1 MAVVIVP
8 PLLRAL
14 TGDIDRVEVPGNS
27 LRKVINELEAR
38 YPGVKERLVVGTR
51 IRPEISIAVNGG
63 IVAAGLVEPIGEHDE
78 ILIIP
83 AISGG
88 AAFVADAVVSTMA
101 WGH

>member
-14 TGDIDRVEVPGNS
+14 TGDADRIEVEGAT
-27 LRKVINELEAR
+27 LRRVINELDAR
-38 YPGVKERLVVGTR
+38 YPGVKARLVQGNK

-63 IVAAGLVEPIGEHDE
+63 IVAAGLVEPIAENDE
-78 ILIIP
+78 IIIIP

-88 AAFVADAVVSTMA
+88 AAPRRPR
-101 WGH
+101 

>member
-14 TGDIDRVEVPGNS
+14 TGDVDRVEVEGNT
-27 LRKVINELEAR
+27 LRKVIEELERR
-38 YPGVKERLVVGTR
+38 YPGVKARLVEGTS

-63 IVAAGLVEPIGEHDE
+63 LITAGLVEPVPDDAE

-83 AISGG
+83 AIAGG
-88 AAFVADAVVSTMA
+88 
-101 WGH
+101 GG

>member
-14 TGDIDRVEVPGNS
+14 TGDADRIEVEGAT
-27 LRKVINELEAR
+27 LRRVINELDAR
-38 YPGVKERLVVGTR
+38 YPGVKARLVQGNK

-63 IVAAGLVEPIGEHDE
+63 IVAAGLVEPIAENDE
-78 ILIIP
+78 IIIIP

-88 AAFVADAVVSTMA
+88 AASR
-101 WGH
+101 HRR